1 MHRVRMIWG
10 TWCTGKGWILFCN
23 SSWKQFIKFIL
34 SAETQL
40 FIFVSAYIHVLY
52 ANHSRVMSFCLHGL
66 VYQNFCVRNSRRI
79 IITIRGA
86 VLVLW
91 RLINLSQTWYHY
103 RTMVRQRIVASYCHW
118 SCSWQS
124 SEWDYVVRLNGDA
137 SFMSGGRKEVEL
149 QTV

>member
-1 MHRVRMIWG
+1 MHRVRVIWG

-34 SAETQL
+34 SAQTLL
-40 FIFVSAYIHVLY
+40 FIFGSAYIHVLY
-52 ANHSRVMSFCLHGL
+52 ANHSRVMFFCLQGL

-103 RTMVRQRIVASYCHW
+103 RTMVRQRIVASYPLIVQLTVIRMRLCG
-118 SCSWQS
+118 SI
-124 SEWDYVVRLNGDA
+124 EWWRF
-137 SFMSGGRKEVEL
+137 FMSGGRKEVEL